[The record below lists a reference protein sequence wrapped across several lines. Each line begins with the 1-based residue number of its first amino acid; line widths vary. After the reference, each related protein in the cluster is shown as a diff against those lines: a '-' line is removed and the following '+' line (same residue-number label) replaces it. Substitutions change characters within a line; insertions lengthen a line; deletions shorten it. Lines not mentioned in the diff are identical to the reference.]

1 MEFLQERP
9 KRHGRGRYDGRET
22 RKMHEKRTMF

>member
-9 KRHGRGRYDGRET
+9 KHYGRGRYDSRKM